1 MVSKLD
7 EDSGGAQDNEV
18 CHTGKLRL
26 ASPCAGQ
33 FIRLFHAFTHL
44 TLPTIPGDNF
54 QPSLETQVQTDHG
67 LAGLLASVGRAGG
80 PSGPGFSK
88 GSCSDLRKMKWGK
101 KSCGGLGRGAIGC
114 TSLVRREGIEA
125 RAFCTQAAW
134 PPPGSWASTGF
145 CQGSIGSLSSSS
157 MHFLMLFKYG
167 HERSQQSSAL
177 F

>member
-1 MVSKLD
+1 MD

-18 CHTGKLRL
+18 CHTGKLTS

-44 TLPTIPGDNF
+44 TLSTIPGDNC

-67 LAGLLASVGRAGG
+67 LAGLLASAGRAGG
-80 PSGPGFSK
+80 GGGGHQDLVSPRGSHSG
-88 GSCSDLRKMKWGK
+88 LRKMKWGK
-101 KSCGGLGRGAIGC
+101 KSCGGLGRDAIGC
-114 TSLVRREGIEA
+114 TSLVCREGIELFA
-125 RAFCTQAAW
+125 HRL
-134 PPPGSWASTGF
+134 PRLPPGSWASAGF
-145 CQGSIGSLSSSS
+145 CQGSIRSLSSSS
-157 MHFLMLFKYG
+157 MHFLMVFKYG